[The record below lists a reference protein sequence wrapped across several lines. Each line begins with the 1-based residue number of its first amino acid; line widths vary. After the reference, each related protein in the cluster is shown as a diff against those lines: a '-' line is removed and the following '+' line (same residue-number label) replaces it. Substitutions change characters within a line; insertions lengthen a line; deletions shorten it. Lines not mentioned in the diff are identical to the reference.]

1 MSDVPEILAMI
12 HELAEYE
19 RAADMVEAT
28 EAKLLS
34 TLTFADKPGQGYAKT
49 LLAFPPGSTKP
60 VGMALYFHNYSTWN
74 AAPGIFLEDLYVK
87 AESRNAGHG
96 KALLKRLA
104 EETVKV
110 GGKRLE
116 WSVLKW
122 NQPSIE
128 FYERIG
134 ATRMEEWVGY
144 RLEGDA
150 LAKMGAPL

>member
-1 MSDVPEILAMI
+1 MI
-12 HELAEYE
+12 CELAEYE
-19 RAADMVEAT
+19 HAADKVEAT

-34 TLTFADKPGQGYAKT
+34 TLTFPNKPSQGYAKT
-49 LLAFPPGSTKP
+49 LLAFPPGSSKP
-60 VGMALYFHNYSTWN
+60 VGMALYFHNYSTWT
-74 AAPGIFLEDLYVK
+74 ASPGIFLEDLFVRP
-87 AESRNAGHG
+87 ESRNSGYG

-110 GGKRLE
+110 GGKRLD

-134 ATRMEEWVGY
+134 AKRQEEWVGY

-150 LAKMGAPL
+150 LEKMSALL